1 MSYFT
6 VTLAE
11 CFNPPYHFQTAFR
24 ALHVQG
30 RYNILAR
37 NSSPFTRKQTPRSL
51 GRSKNSTYT
60 TSSHHTGRPAHKTRH
75 NVLPSNASIF
85 QGLSNCN
92 STVKLDT
99 FLSPTRRNLNPSLT
113 NSKSSSPSLL
123 SANRQASLQRT
134 KQFLDGLRQ
143 FFREQASSEYCRYAK
158 PAKIHLLTSPCTS
171 ENLSHLSAMCPNEAD
186 KLKYIQHPS
195 DWKALSPVPISPK
208 QPART
213 DCRDSRHTTS
223 QFKTLTSVAVHSLS
237 LQSHTK
243 PPLFQTCKQPHAAH
257 VSLKVCSAIVT
268 VVLST

>member
-1 MSYFT
+1 MFWEDITSWQE
-6 VTLAE
+6 TLLLSQE
-11 CFNPPYHFQTAFR
+11 SKPQGVWEEVRTARTPLPAITR
-24 ALHVQG
+24 AGQH
-30 RYNILAR
+30 
-37 NSSPFTRKQTPRSL
+37 TKPR
-51 GRSKNSTYT
+51 
-60 TSSHHTGRPAHKTRH
+60 HD
-75 NVLPSNASIF
+75 VLPSNASIF

-186 KLKYIQHPS
+186 K
-195 DWKALSPVPISPK
+195 
-208 QPART
+208 
-213 DCRDSRHTTS
+213 
-223 QFKTLTSVAVHSLS
+223 
-237 LQSHTK
+237 
-243 PPLFQTCKQPHAAH
+243 
-257 VSLKVCSAIVT
+257 
-268 VVLST
+268 